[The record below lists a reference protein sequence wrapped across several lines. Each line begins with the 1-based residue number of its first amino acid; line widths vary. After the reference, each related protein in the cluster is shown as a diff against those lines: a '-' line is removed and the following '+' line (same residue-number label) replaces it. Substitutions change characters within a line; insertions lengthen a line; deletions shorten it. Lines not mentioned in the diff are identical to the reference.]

1 MSKSLRLSLLG
12 LPRLELD
19 GAPLEFKR
27 RKALNLLAYLCLHR
41 AEHPR
46 ERLAALFWG
55 DADDESARLSLR
67 VTVSDLRKGLGEDA
81 FIGGRDSLGLS
92 PTLSVWVDALE
103 FEKLAKAKSA
113 PDWQEALNLYSDEFL
128 PDVYEDWALEWRERL
143 ARLHV
148 ETLLRLIAHHRSGA
162 EYEKAIEL
170 ARRLL
175 ALDPANEAAHQHIM
189 VCYEALGDRA
199 AALRQYGSCIE
210 ALGGLIGVRPSPMT
224 EAIHQRLQ
232 KAASGSA
239 SAKLTAHPTNLPAP
253 LTSFVGREAE
263 LEAVESMLAPL
274 ARDAQ
279 PARLVTLI
287 GPGGSGKTR
296 LSIQAASELV
306 DTYEQGVWW
315 VELAALTRPEDVLAQ
330 VAGVFGFKEQPGAS
344 LEEAL
349 LDALKSRHFLLVLD
363 NCEHLLDACA
373 RLAALVL
380 QNCPQA
386 QILATSREAFS
397 IGGEQIYPVPPL
409 ELPESDPT
417 DPEAAAQIEA
427 LRLFVERARAVL
439 PSFELD
445 AANLAAVTAICR
457 RLDGIPLAI
466 ELAASR
472 LKALSPAQI
481 AERLD
486 DRFRLLASGD
496 RAALPRQ
503 KTLYALIDWS
513 YGLLDEDEKALFR
526 RLAVLTGGCTLEAAE
541 ALGADLAALPLD
553 LLTRLVEKS
562 LLVARETQIGM
573 RYRMLDSIRHFGL
586 HRLAEAGEADLA
598 SARALN
604 YFAMLVDGIEPG
616 LSERMHVEANLSTL
630 SAEQDNLRE
639 LLEWSLAH
647 DPAMALRLA
656 GGLWSYWEIS
666 DQMVEGDRWLGRALA
681 ACPEGGPPRRRAR
694 ALSGAGT
701 MAFCLGEFQKAL
713 SCHQQALELYRQA
726 GDVPGEVFSLNNV
739 AMGFGELGEEE
750 KCLEMLETCLAK
762 ARQANLRKM
771 ICFAASNLGV
781 RLSRLGNFSHAE
793 TLLDEALQA
802 ARETND
808 PLMTAYLLH
817 NIADTKRYQEQLEE
831 AFSLYEASARL
842 GLESGSE
849 LVVAVNTW
857 AKALV
862 LYRKGETRTAL
873 ALHQKALVYFF
884 QIRAMEHIVKAV
896 EGIALALA
904 ATGERRLAICMLAAA
919 RAIQD
924 GMGQERSFEPDFKTA
939 EGVLESLRAQFAPLE
954 FDLAWQEGWHW
965 TLEQAVQR
973 ALAIEL

>member
-1 MSKSLRLSLLG
+1 MGKSLCLSLLG
-12 LPRLELD
+12 LSRLELD

-55 DADDESARLSLR
+55 DADDEAARLSLR
-67 VTVSDLRKGLGEDA
+67 VTISDLRKGLGEDA
-81 FIGGRDSLGLS
+81 LLGGRDSLGIS
-92 PTLSVWVDALE
+92 PGLDVWVDALE
-103 FEKLAKAKSA
+103 FERLAKAKSA
-113 PDWQEALNLYSDEFL
+113 PDWQEALSLYQDDFL

-143 ARLHV
+143 AQLHV
-148 ETLLRLIAHHRSGA
+148 ETLLRLTAHHRSSA
-162 EYEKAIEL
+162 DYEKAIEL

-189 VCYEALGDRA
+189 VCYEAMGDRA
-199 AALRQYGSCIE
+199 AALRQYQACIE
-210 ALGGLIGVRPSPMT
+210 ALQGLVGVRPSPMT

-232 KAASGSA
+232 KAAA
-239 SAKLTAHPTNLPAP
+239 TPSAKLTAHPTNLPAP
-253 LTSFVGREAE
+253 LTSFIGREAE
-263 LEAVESMLAPL
+263 LEAVENLLSPL

-330 VAGVFGFKEQPGAS
+330 VAAVFGLKEQPGAP

-349 LDALKSRHFLLVLD
+349 LDALKTRHILLVLD
-363 NCEHLLDACA
+363 NCEHLLEACA
-373 RLAALVL
+373 RLVALVL

-386 QILATSREAFS
+386 QILATSREALS
-397 IGGEQIYPVPPL
+397 IGGEQVYPVPTL

-417 DPEAAAQIEA
+417 DPEAATQIEA

-445 AANLAAVTAICR
+445 KANLSAVTAICR

-513 YGLLDEDEKALFR
+513 YSLLDESEKALFR
-526 RLAVLTGGCTLEAAE
+526 RLAVLPGGCTLDAAE

-562 LLVARETQIGM
+562 LLVARETEIGM

-598 SARALN
+598 PARALN
-604 YFAMLVDGIEPG
+604 YFARLVDGIEP
-616 LSERMHVEANLSTL
+616 NLSDRVNVEVGLDVLT
-630 SAEQDNLRE
+630 AEQDNLRE

-647 DPAMALRLA
+647 EPQMALRLA

-666 DQMVEGDRWLGRALA
+666 DQLVEGGRWLGRALQ
-681 ACPEGGPPRRRAR
+681 ACPEGGPARRRAR

-701 MAFCLGEFQKAL
+701 MAFYLGEFQKAL
-713 SCHQQALELYRQA
+713 RYHQQALEFYRQA
-726 GDVPGEVFSLNNV
+726 EEVPGEVFTLNNI
-739 AMGFGELGEEE
+739 AMCFGELGEEE
-750 KCLEMLETCLAK
+750 RCQEMLETCLVQ
-762 ARQANLRKM
+762 ARQAGLKK
-771 ICFAASNLGV
+771 IVCFAANNLGM
-781 RLSRLGNFSHAE
+781 RFSRQGTYDRAE
-793 TLLDEALQA
+793 ILLDEAVQA
-802 ARETND
+802 GREIND
-808 PLMTAYLLH
+808 SLMTAYLLH
-817 NIADTKRYQEQLEE
+817 NLADTKRFQGQLEE
-831 AFSLYEASARL
+831 AFSLYEASARI
-842 GLESGSE
+842 GLENGSE

-857 AKALV
+857 GKALA
-862 LYRKGETRTAL
+862 LYQKGEFRTAL
-873 ALHQKALVYFF
+873 ALHQKALAILFPLKT
-884 QIRAMEHIVKAV
+884 MDHIMKTL
-896 EGIALALA
+896 EGIAMALA
-904 ATGERRLAICMLAAA
+904 ATNELRLAVCLLAAA
-919 RAIQD
+919 GTIQN
-924 GMGQERSFEPDFKTA
+924 GMAQDRSYESDFTMA
-939 EGVLESLRAQFAPLE
+939 QNVLETLRAQLSPLE

>member
-1 MSKSLRLSLLG
+1 MGKSIRLSLLG

-27 RKALNLLAYLCLHR
+27 RKALNLLAYLCLHP

-55 DADDESARLSLR
+55 DSDDEAARLSLR
-67 VTVSDLRKGLGEDA
+67 VTISDLRKGLGEEA

-103 FEKLAKAKSA
+103 FEKLAKGKSA
-113 PDWQEALNLYSDEFL
+113 PDWQEALGLYADEFL

-143 ARLHV
+143 AQLHV
-148 ETLLRLIAHHRSGA
+148 ETLLRLTAHHRSSA
-162 EYEKAIEL
+162 DYDKAIEL

-199 AALRQYGSCIE
+199 AALRQYESCIE
-210 ALGGLIGVRPSPMT
+210 ALQGLVGVRPSSMT
-224 EAIHQRLQ
+224 EAIYQRLQ
-232 KAASGSA
+232 KAASGI

-263 LEAVESMLAPL
+263 LEAVESLLAPL
-274 ARDAQ
+274 AREAQ

-330 VAGVFGFKEQPGAS
+330 VAVVFGLKEQPGAS

-349 LDALKSRHFLLVLD
+349 LDALKNRHFLLVLD
-363 NCEHLLDACA
+363 NCEHLLDACT
-373 RLAALVL
+373 RLAALIL
-380 QNCPQA
+380 QNCPRA

-409 ELPESDPT
+409 ELPENDPI

-445 AANLAAVTAICR
+445 NANLAAVTAICR

-503 KTLYALIDWS
+503 QTLYALIDWS

-526 RLAVLTGGCTLEAAE
+526 RLAILPGGCTLEAAE

-562 LLVARETQIGM
+562 LLVARETQTGM

-598 SARALN
+598 PARALN
-604 YFAMLVDGIEPG
+604 YFAMLVDGIEPD
-616 LSERMHVEANLSTL
+616 LSERMHVDANLSTL
-630 SAEQDNLRE
+630 TAEQDNLRE

-656 GGLWSYWEIS
+656 GGLWSYWDIS
-666 DQMVEGDRWLGRALA
+666 DQIAEGDRWLGRALD

-701 MAFCLGEFQKAL
+701 MAFYLGEFHKAL

-726 GDVPGEVFSLNNV
+726 VDVPGEVFTLNNV
-739 AMGFGELGEEE
+739 AMSFGELGEEE
-750 KCLEMLETCLAK
+750 KCLEMLEACLSQ
-762 ARQANLRKM
+762 ARQASLKKM
-771 ICFAASNLGV
+771 ICFAASNIGM
-781 RLSRLGNFSHAE
+781 RLSRLGQYARAE
-793 TLLDEALQA
+793 ALLDEALHA

-817 NIADTKRYQEQLEE
+817 NIADTKRYQEKLEE
-831 AFSLYEASARL
+831 AFSLYEASARI
-842 GLESGSE
+842 GLEGGSE

-857 AKALV
+857 GKAHV
-862 LYRKGETRTAL
+862 LNRKGEIRTAL

-896 EGIALALA
+896 EGITLALA
-904 ATGERRLAICMLAAA
+904 ATGERRMAVCLLAAA
-919 RAIQD
+919 RAIQAD
-924 GMGQERSFEPDFKTA
+924 SGQVRLHDPDFKAA
-939 EGVLESLRAQFAPLE
+939 EGALEILRAQFSPLE

-965 TLEQAVQR
+965 SLEQAVQR
-973 ALAIEL
+973 AMAIEL